1 MCSVDAVLSEAVEHF
16 LAQSTCSVFK
26 GTGLIAYFTESQSQ
40 VILLYFGICC
50 FPVFFYFYFLMFS
63 PGQLSCNKYNSTYL
77 AWKVPLCALLSVFA
91 EHQRSPGDY
100 TAVLCH
106 SASLQR
112 AKVCVSNIEPR
123 GLGSHAVGTI
133 PMTRQ
138 LGMLSCCSPSDTKES
153 C

>member
-1 MCSVDAVLSEAVEHF
+1 
-16 LAQSTCSVFK
+16 
-26 GTGLIAYFTESQSQ
+26 
-40 VILLYFGICC
+40 
-50 FPVFFYFYFLMFS
+50 MFS

-77 AWKVPLCALLSVFA
+77 DWKVPLCALLSVFA
-91 EHQRSPGDY
+91 EHQKSPGDY

-123 GLGSHAVGTI
+123 GLGSHAVWTI